1 MANASPRD
9 TRAGFD
15 IFRQAGGDITL
26 ADLNQKLLDAGY
38 GPVAD
43 RSIKHYRSLL
53 TAGYGRYISI
63 NRFDIARASAPYDDA
78 SSNPRYR
85 YTDVDTGVLMVIA
98 KGSKLYEAA
107 GRATALGETGAIVR
121 IIDAEYTQG
130 LASLKARAGD
140 MVSLRF
146 PESGR
151 SVHGRLVELDLASD
165 PALLEVDYTG
175 LVSLA
180 ELEVGL
186 PMPVLRASY
195 RLGGAEDEEL
205 TIDVLGR
212 RIYEFFEIVE
222 EARALVNRV
231 ASGAGTSAPNY
242 APPIVLES
250 LRVAS
255 PAEFV
260 VSLTGLV
267 QHLLPVGL
275 LTAVI
280 RGAALFIDKRK
291 VWHEGTGV
299 ALDNR
304 AKLAETE
311 LKELQVEQA
320 RAEAE
325 LIKAAADSL
334 TREFPAAD
342 RSEIEQTVRLRIIPP
357 LRSLGESGVES
368 ITELD
373 EEDEG

>member
-15 IFRQAGGDITL
+15 IFRQAGGEISLD
-26 ADLNQKLLDAGY
+26 DLNQKLFDAGY

-63 NRFDIARASAPYDDA
+63 NRFDIARASAPYEDA

-107 GRATALGETGAIVR
+107 GRATEIGETGAIVR

-130 LASLKARAGD
+130 LATLKARAGD

-146 PESGR
+146 LESGR

-186 PMPVLRASY
+186 SMPVLRAGY

-222 EARALVNRV
+222 EARALVKRV

>member
-195 RLGGAEDEEL
+195 RLGGAEEEEL